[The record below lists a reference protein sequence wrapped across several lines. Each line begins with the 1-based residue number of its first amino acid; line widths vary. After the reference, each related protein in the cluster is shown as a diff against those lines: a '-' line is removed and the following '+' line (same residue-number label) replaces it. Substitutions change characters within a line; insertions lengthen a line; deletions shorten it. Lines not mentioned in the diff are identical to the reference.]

1 MLLSQDDELKHDL
14 AAVNNQLQNRMSFR
28 TSAAADS
35 SPQQQELT
43 DPVESFNSVKS
54 HFERI
59 QQNFAQMRQGIT
71 QTKSQ
76 LSEWVSQASRMQ
88 APPDPSP
95 TQAAADSSGQAQG
108 DNGDIEIIDKKDPIL
123 LALEKEKE
131 AFNPEVYI

>member
-1 MLLSQDDELKHDL
+1 
-14 AAVNNQLQNRMSFR
+14 
-28 TSAAADS
+28 
-35 SPQQQELT
+35 
-43 DPVESFNSVKS
+43 
-54 HFERI
+54 
-59 QQNFAQMRQGIT
+59 MRQGIT

-95 TQAAADSSGQAQG
+95 TQAAADNSGQPQG
-108 DNGDIEIIDKKDPIL
+108 DNGEIEIIDKKDPIL